1 MINNV
6 APRITVGA
14 TGVSITTGAA
24 SAGAT
29 LPNDSSGNKA
39 KYYRVACAT
48 AAALVRVG
56 NGAQTA
62 IATDLL
68 VQPGDAVIL
77 NCAGCTNVAAIQL
90 ASAGTVIVTPLEDR

>member
-39 KYYRVACAT
+39 KYYRVTASVAAC
-48 AAALVRVG
+48 VRVG

-62 IATDLL
+62 VATDLL
-68 VQPGDAVIL
+68 VQPGDAVVL

-90 ASAGTVIVTPLEDR
+90 AAAGIVIVTPLEDR